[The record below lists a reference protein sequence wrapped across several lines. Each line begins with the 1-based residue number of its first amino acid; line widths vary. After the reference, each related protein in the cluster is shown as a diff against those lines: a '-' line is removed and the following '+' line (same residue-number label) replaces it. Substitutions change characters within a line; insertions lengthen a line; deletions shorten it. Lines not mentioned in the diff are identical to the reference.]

1 MLAIPINRK
10 TIEFKVSVENW
21 RCLMLKIVRVVLQLG
36 MFLLGERL
44 FLESTFKLGNLINT
58 KYFEYKVCIIETLR
72 GNSIS
77 IQKYKEAE
85 TKY

>member
-36 MFLLGERL
+36 MFLLGIMEYPTL
-44 FLESTFKLGNLINT
+44 EPHVGAQIDFDLTLESNLV
-58 KYFEYKVCIIETLR
+58 KDF
-72 GNSIS
+72 S
-77 IQKYKEAE
+77 
-85 TKY
+85 